1 MWEIIRI
8 VHMLDLRTSDELM
21 VAAREHPVLWPWA
34 QAEDCEARIARVWH
48 ALDAPN
54 RILRKQRGR
63 LDILYDSAEN
73 GQCEC
78 GGA

>member
-34 QAEDCEARIARVWH
+34 QAEDCESRIARV
-48 ALDAPN
+48 
-54 RILRKQRGR
+54 
-63 LDILYDSAEN
+63 
-73 GQCEC
+73 
-78 GGA
+78 